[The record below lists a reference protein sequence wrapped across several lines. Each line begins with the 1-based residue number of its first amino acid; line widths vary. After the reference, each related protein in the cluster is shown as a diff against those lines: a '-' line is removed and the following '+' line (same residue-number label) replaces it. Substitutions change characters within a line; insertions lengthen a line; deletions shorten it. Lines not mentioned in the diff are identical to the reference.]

1 MNNRI
6 FYGSLIY
13 LLIGVAFSM
22 FIMFCAYI
30 LTKSGDKDK
39 IVQGV
44 SQSLGREVDYNTL
57 IERTLNISTG
67 KLINMILSWPF
78 IILIYITL
86 KINRRNEKEK

>member
-1 MNNRI
+1 MNNII

-22 FIMFCAYI
+22 FIMLCAYI
-30 LTKSGDKDK
+30 LTKSMDKDK
-39 IVQGV
+39 IVQKV

-57 IERTLNISTG
+57 IEKTLNISSG
-67 KLINMILSWPF
+67 KLINMILSLPF

>member
-1 MNNRI
+1 MNNII

-22 FIMFCAYI
+22 FIMLCAYI
-30 LTKSGDKDK
+30 LTKSMDKDK
-39 IVQGV
+39 IVQKV

-57 IERTLNISTG
+57 IEKTLNISSG

-78 IILIYITL
+78 IILLYITL
-86 KINRRNEKEK
+86 KNKQKK